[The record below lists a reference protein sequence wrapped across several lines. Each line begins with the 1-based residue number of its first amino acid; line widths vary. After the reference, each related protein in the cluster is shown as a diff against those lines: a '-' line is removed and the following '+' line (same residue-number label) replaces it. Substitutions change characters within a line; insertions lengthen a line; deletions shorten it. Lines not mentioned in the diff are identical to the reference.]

1 MGKFPSCHPHFLYYK
16 SEYTDQPPT
25 HKKTMAIPYSSAN
38 NLPQGFESVTIDLVP
53 YIVDACSGASKENR
67 IISRT
72 DANGDRADFM
82 LRAGS
87 DQIEVS
93 YTLQR
98 ATYNTVLPPEGTTFT
113 HDYDRSGTAS
123 LLVVKDVTVARD
135 KDSFDTFEM
144 SAVLVT
150 YQA

>member
-1 MGKFPSCHPHFLYYK
+1 MS
-16 SEYTDQPPT
+16 
-25 HKKTMAIPYSSAN
+25 IPYSSTAA
-38 NLPQGFESVTIDLVP
+38 LAQGFESVTINSIA
-53 YIVDACSGASKENR
+53 YIVDAVSGASFANR
-67 IISRT
+67 LITRT

-82 LRAGS
+82 IRKGS
-87 DQIEVS
+87 DQVEVT

-98 ATYNTVLPPEGTTFT
+98 ADTSTVLPVVGDEYT

-123 LLVVKDVTVARD
+123 TLVVKDVTVNRD

-144 SAVLVT
+144 TSIRKT